1 MLLGLRYKNLD
12 VIGGGSVYT
21 IDEDKGTKGLAF
33 YYKVNGSDK
42 KRKVVTGHSDEELRE
57 KAIKFLDKLES
68 DCELVIMA
76 AQVALAEASKPKV
89 LTFCEVG
96 EEWFKEYSA
105 KRNDRKKP
113 ISYKSIESRRLSL
126 NKINSIIGDMF
137 ITEVSQ
143 EVADSTVDKCSVK
156 NDGTY
161 YSKSYVGKLE
171 QVLQLVVRYGRKMG
185 YCDQVLDRVILDDN
199 LPVPNP
205 DDRFLDREQIEIIK
219 KIVDNNPRY
228 KIIVEVLSKTGLRQ
242 EELFALETTDFTVQK
257 NNRVAVK
264 IDKTVVEE
272 ENNEYNCI
280 PRVKTYKSKRTIYVG
295 YDLYEK
301 IMEYH
306 NFVLSEEGE
315 YERALRELN
324 ETEDVIF
331 VNKDKQYN
339 NKKTFRRS
347 FKLYLKRNGGKDYD
361 FNATLH
367 MFRHSYASLMAEKA
381 PVEKVAKMLGDSQQ
395 TVYNN
400 YYSLTEKDKD
410 DIVDYTDEIYEGIF

>member
-1 MLLGLRYKNLD
+1 
-12 VIGGGSVYT
+12 
-21 IDEDKGTKGLAF
+21 
-33 YYKVNGSDK
+33 
-42 KRKVVTGHSDEELRE
+42 
-57 KAIKFLDKLES
+57 
-68 DCELVIMA
+68 
-76 AQVALAEASKPKV
+76 
-89 LTFCEVG
+89 
-96 EEWFKEYSA
+96 
-105 KRNDRKKP
+105 
-113 ISYKSIESRRLSL
+113 
-126 NKINSIIGDMF
+126 
-137 ITEVSQ
+137 
-143 EVADSTVDKCSVK
+143 
-156 NDGTY
+156 
-161 YSKSYVGKLE
+161 
-171 QVLQLVVRYGRKMG
+171 MG

-272 ENNEYNCI
+272 EKNEYNCLS
-280 PRVKTYKSKRTIYVG
+280 RTKTARSKRVIYIG

-306 NFVLSEEGE
+306 NWVLSQEGE
-315 YERALRELN
+315 YERALREIN
-324 ETEDVIF
+324 GTENVIF

-347 FKLYLKRNGGKDYD
+347 FKLYLERNGGKSYD